1 MGIFLGLLFLMATV
15 LIIYYKQISEGY
27 DDQARFAIMR
37 KVGMSDR
44 EIRKTI
50 DEQVRKVFFL
60 PLGMAAV
67 HVCAAF
73 PLMNRMLK
81 LLNMY
86 DTKLFLGCTV
96 GTLILFALFYTLV
109 FKATARTYY
118 KIVKG

>member
-1 MGIFLGLLFLMATV
+1 
-15 LIIYYKQISEGY
+15 
-27 DDQARFAIMR
+27 
-37 KVGMSDR
+37 MSDR

-60 PLGMAAV
+60 PLGMATV

-81 LLNMY
+81 LMNMY
-86 DTKLFLGCTV
+86 NTKLFLACTAGAV
-96 GTLILFALFYTLV
+96 VLFALFYTLV
-109 FKATARTYY
+109 FKVTARTYY